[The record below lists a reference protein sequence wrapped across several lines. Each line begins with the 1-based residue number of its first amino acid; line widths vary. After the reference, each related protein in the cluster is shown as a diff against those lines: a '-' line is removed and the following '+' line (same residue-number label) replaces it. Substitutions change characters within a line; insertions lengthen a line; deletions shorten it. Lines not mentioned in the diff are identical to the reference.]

1 MTPTDDPNRPRVPW
15 RPLLVRLPQVGLAV
29 GAIALMAGTEGFF
42 TPGTLGSILTVA
54 SIVGVLAAGQTFV
67 LIGGGFDLSQG
78 AILALSAASTALL
91 IKGGLGPIPAAIA
104 AMAIG
109 ASLGAIN
116 GGFVALVRTNPF
128 VTTLS
133 TLLIFRGAAF
143 ALLKGRPVSGVG
155 SFAMLNEGVTV
166 AGTLVPWR
174 APVFLVVTFLAW
186 LTLRQ
191 SVFGQ
196 YVYAVGGNAEA
207 ARLSGV
213 RTTRIGLAIFALSGL
228 AAGVAAILYL
238 SWFRLAKP
246 DIGVGY
252 ELDSIAA
259 CVVGGVSLQ
268 GGRGERAR
276 GRGRMPD
283 APGPRHPHH
292 HERVPRRVSEPRH
305 RRGDPHLRRH
315 RRPGPAVGTGLGWA
329 LVETARDRPVDLS
342 THREPSS

>member
-1 MTPTDDPNRPRVPW
+1 MPQTSPRIDL
-15 RPLLVRLPQVGLAV
+15 RPLLVRLPQALLAIV
-29 GAIALMAGTEGFF
+29 AIALMVGTEGFF

-78 AILALSAASTALL
+78 AILALCAAGTAML
-91 IKGGLGPIPAAIA
+91 IKAGLGPIPAALA

-109 ASLGAIN
+109 AALGAIN
-116 GGFVALVRTNPF
+116 GQFVALVRTNPF

-143 ALLKGRPVSGVG
+143 ALLKGRPISGIA
-155 SFAMLNEGVTV
+155 SFSLLDRGVTLM
-166 AGTLVPWR
+166 GTLVPWR
-174 APVFLVVTFLAW
+174 AFVFLGVASMAW
-186 LTLRQ
+186 LILRQ
-191 SVFGQ
+191 TVFGQ

-213 RTTRIGLAIFALSGL
+213 RTTRIKLSIFALSGL

-268 GGRGERAR
+268 GGRGSVLGAVAGCLMLQALATLITMSGFPDEYRNLVTGAVILTFAATDALARRSERA
-276 GRGRMPD
+276 
-283 APGPRHPHH
+283 
-292 HERVPRRVSEPRH
+292 
-305 RRGDPHLRRH
+305 
-315 RRPGPAVGTGLGWA
+315 
-329 LVETARDRPVDLS
+329 
-342 THREPSS
+342 